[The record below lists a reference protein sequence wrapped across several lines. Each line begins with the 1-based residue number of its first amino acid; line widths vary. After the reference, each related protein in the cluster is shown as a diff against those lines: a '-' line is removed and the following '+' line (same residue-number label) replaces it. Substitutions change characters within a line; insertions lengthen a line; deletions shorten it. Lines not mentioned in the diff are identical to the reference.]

1 MIRGVCNMINMHDVF
16 NGIILILVLNVFLCI
31 YRAVMGP
38 KAWDRVVAINVIG
51 TKTIVII
58 ILLGLVFD
66 SLYFVDVAL
75 VYALF
80 NFMLTVALSKYIEF
94 GTL

>member
-1 MIRGVCNMINMHDVF
+1 MINMHDVF

-66 SLYFVDVAL
+66 SLYFIDVAL

>member
-1 MIRGVCNMINMHDVF
+1 
-16 NGIILILVLNVFLCI
+16 
-31 YRAVMGP
+31 MGP
-38 KAWDRVVAINVIG
+38 RAWDRVIAINVIG
-51 TKTIVII
+51 TKTIVIV
-58 ILLGLVFD
+58 ILIGILYD

-80 NFMLTVALSKYIEF
+80 NFILTVALSKYIEF

>member
-1 MIRGVCNMINMHDVF
+1 MINMHDVF

>member
-1 MIRGVCNMINMHDVF
+1 MHDIF
-16 NGIILILVLNVFLCI
+16 NLIILILVLNVFLCI
-31 YRAVMGP
+31 YRALMGP
-38 KAWDRVVAINVIG
+38 RAWDRVIAINVIG
-51 TKTIVII
+51 TKTIVIV
-58 ILLGLVFD
+58 ILIGILYD

-80 NFMLTVALSKYIEF
+80 NFILTVALSKYIEF